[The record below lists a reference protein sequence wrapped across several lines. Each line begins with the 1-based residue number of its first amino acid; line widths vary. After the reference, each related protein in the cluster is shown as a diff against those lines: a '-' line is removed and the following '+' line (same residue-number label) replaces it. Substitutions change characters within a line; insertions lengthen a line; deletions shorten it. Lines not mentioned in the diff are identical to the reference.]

1 MELKADPK
9 RMGLKETGIYVRAWV
24 PDGGPKSVDL
34 AELDRDSLVTWIRG
48 SQEKIGLEVNFAER
62 LLLSLLGHEMSDD
75 GNQQRSD

>member
-34 AELDRDSLVTWIRG
+34 AELDRDSLVSWIRG

-62 LLLSLLGHEMSDD
+62 LILSLLGHEMSD
-75 GNQQRSD
+75 GNQQRSE